1 MIDNEIIVA
10 LATPVGEGAISV
22 IRISGSGS
30 INILDSLF
38 KGKSKLIQAPTHT
51 IHYGKIISEHG
62 EVIDDVLISIFVNP
76 NSYTGEDS
84 VEISTHS
91 SSIIVKKIIELLIS
105 RGVRLAEPG
114 EFTKRAFL
122 NGKID
127 LVQAEAVADVI
138 NARTEASLRGARN
151 QLD

>member
-1 MIDNEIIVA
+1 MNNEIIIA

-30 INILDSLF
+30 IKILDNIY
-38 KGKSKLIQAPTHT
+38 KGKSKLTQASTHT

-62 EVIDDVLISIFVNP
+62 EVIDDVLISIFVSP

-91 SSIIVKKIIELLIS
+91 SPIIVKKIMNILIK
-105 RGVRLAEPG
+105 VKPE
-114 EFTKRAFL
+114 
-122 NGKID
+122 KI
-127 LVQAEAVADVI
+127 L
-138 NARTEASLRGARN
+138 
-151 QLD
+151 